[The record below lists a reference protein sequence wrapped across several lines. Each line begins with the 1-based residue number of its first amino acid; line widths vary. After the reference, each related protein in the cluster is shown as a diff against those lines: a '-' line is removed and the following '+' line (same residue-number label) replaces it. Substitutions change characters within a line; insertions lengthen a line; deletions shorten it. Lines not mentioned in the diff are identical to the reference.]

1 MKKKKLNKIKVICT
15 IIILAVIAYFVFDW
29 IVTKHSKVVED
40 IPEVQI
46 KEGAIVDEEKPE
58 DVIYVEMSNENKVL
72 SCYCLGEFENGQS
85 LSAEYYLKAAYS
97 ALNNGYV
104 ESKKTTFSEEEI
116 NNIVYSIFGV
126 QIPENATIENL
137 EYKDGK
143 YLFKRTEKQNVYLE
157 NLERGTA
164 AGSTFLEYEI
174 DGESYIAKI
183 TTNTVTGENYIQS
196 VRKE

>member
-1 MKKKKLNKIKVICT
+1 MKKKKLNKIKLACT
-15 IIILAVIAYFVFDW
+15 IIILSVIAYFVFDL
-29 IVTKHSKVVED
+29 IVAKTSRVVED
-40 IPEVQI
+40 IPEVEI
-46 KEGAIVDEEKPE
+46 KENAIVDEEKPD
-58 DVIYVEMSNENKVL
+58 DVIYVKMNNENKIL
-72 SCYCLGEFENGQS
+72 SCYCLGEFENGQT
-85 LSAEYYLKAAYS
+85 LSSEYYLKAAYS
-97 ALNNGYV
+97 ALNNGFV

-126 QIPENATIENL
+126 QLPENTSIENF

-143 YLFKRTEKQNVYLE
+143 YILKKTEKQNVTLE

-174 DGESYIAKI
+174 DGDFYIAKI

-196 VRKE
+196 IRKD